1 MKLAPASDKIKGME
15 EHGIIVECR
24 GATALV
30 KTRRGSSCDSCK
42 SKKACKP
49 LEQDDMLIEVENTIG
64 AKVGQDVIFTV
75 GAGSVIK
82 AGVLFYLVP
91 VLSFIAGVVIGQ
103 AVLTSLFP
111 RTNPDLVSGL
121 FGAFLLIV
129 SFIGLKLY
137 NRRIS
142 RDNSY
147 RARILRVF

>member
-1 MKLAPASDKIKGME
+1 ME
-15 EHGIIVECR
+15 EHGVIIECK
-24 GATALV
+24 GLTALV
-30 KTRRGSSCDSCK
+30 KTRRGTSCDSCQ

-49 LEQDDMLIEVENTIG
+49 VEQDSSVMEVENTIG

-103 AVLTSLFP
+103 SVLTRFLP
-111 RTNPDLVSGL
+111 GVNPDLVSGL
-121 FGAFLLIV
+121 FGAFLLIA

-137 NRRIS
+137 NRRLS
-142 RDNSY
+142 RDNAF
-147 RARILRVF
+147 RARILRVV

>member
-1 MKLAPASDKIKGME
+1 ME

-24 GATALV
+24 GTTALV
-30 KTRRGSSCDSCK
+30 KTRRGTSCDNCS

-49 LEQDDMLIEVENTIG
+49 LEQNDMLIEVENTIG
-64 AKVGQDVIFTV
+64 AKVGQDVVFTV

-91 VLSFIAGVVIGQ
+91 VLSFIGGVVIGQ
-103 AVLTSLFP
+103 SLLTALFP
-111 RTNPDLVSGL
+111 KTNPDLVSGL
-121 FGAFLLIV
+121 FGAFLLVV
-129 SFIGLKLY
+129 SFIGLKVY

-142 RDNSY
+142 RNNAF

>member
-1 MKLAPASDKIKGME
+1 ME

-24 GATALV
+24 GNTALV
-30 KTRRGSSCDSCK
+30 KTRRGTACDGCK
-42 SKKACKP
+42 AKKTCKP
-49 LEQDDMLIEVENTIG
+49 LEQNDMLIEVENTIG

-103 AVLTSLFP
+103 AVLAGLFP

-129 SFIGLKLY
+129 SFVGLKLY

-142 RDNSY
+142 RNNDF